1 MKASDRLIVALDVP
15 GLAEAGRLLDR
26 LAGEVRFFKVGME
39 LYNST
44 GPSVIELVRARGAR
58 VFLDLKLHDIPNTVA
73 RTAEVLGRL
82 GVAMFNV
89 HASGGPEM
97 MRGAAAA
104 CSRVAAEIGG
114 EPPLILGVTVLTSL
128 DRGSLAEVTGAD
140 RPVGQAVVQLARL
153 ARDAG
158 LAGVVCSPGEV
169 AAVKQACGRG
179 FLAVTPGIRP
189 AWAARSGDD
198 QRRVLTPAAAI
209 AAGADYLVVGRPIT
223 AAPDPAR
230 AGRLVLQEMEEASR
244 A

>member
-1 MKASDRLIVALDVP
+1 MTASDRLIVALDVP

-39 LYNST
+39 LYNSA

-58 VFLDLKLHDIPNTVA
+58 VFLDLKLHDIPHTVA

-89 HASGGPEM
+89 HASGGVEM

-104 CSRVAAEIGG
+104 ASRVAAEMGG

-140 RPVGQAVVQLARL
+140 RAVEQAVVQLARL

-158 LAGVVCSPGEV
+158 LTGVVCSPWEV
-169 AAVKQACGRG
+169 AAVKQACGTG
-179 FLAVTPGIRP
+179 FLAVTPGVRP
-189 AWAARSGDD
+189 AWAAGSGDD

-223 AAPDPAR
+223 AAADPAR
-230 AGRLVLQEMEEASR
+230 ASRLVLREMEEASR